1 MSSRGTFRRKVVL
14 PVTVVRH
21 NGQEKQLAHTLDMTE
36 NSARLGGL
44 STQLEVGEIIEV
56 QRGAAKGKFQVFWMG
71 APGSAMAG
79 QAGVRSLS
87 RDKSIWGVHLPPD
100 ESDPHVNVH
109 QVRNPMPPVQTSQ
122 LPGEKRWHTRY
133 ECEGSAT
140 VKPPNATYG
149 SHGAIKDISEG
160 GVYVEITAPLPVNTE
175 VTLSMNVEG
184 VWLDAAGMV
193 RTSYPLVGMGI
204 SFQSMTGQNREKLHV
219 VLERLKRKLPG
230 ARTRTDDTPKTEPAL
245 CLDEFSARVLAHA
258 CIALAGDFDKWKQSQ
273 KTGDVDDLRQAVD
286 QLQRKL
292 SPMPPQELMNLLA
305 STLPRGTA

>member
-56 QRGAAKGKFQVFWMG
+56 QRGAARGKFQVFWMG

-100 ESDPHVNVH
+100 ESDAHVNVH

-122 LPGEKRWHTRY
+122 LPGEKRWHTR
-133 ECEGSAT
+133 
-140 VKPPNATYG
+140 
-149 SHGAIKDISEG
+149 
-160 GVYVEITAPLPVNTE
+160 
-175 VTLSMNVEG
+175 
-184 VWLDAAGMV
+184 
-193 RTSYPLVGMGI
+193 
-204 SFQSMTGQNREKLHV
+204 
-219 VLERLKRKLPG
+219 
-230 ARTRTDDTPKTEPAL
+230 
-245 CLDEFSARVLAHA
+245 
-258 CIALAGDFDKWKQSQ
+258 
-273 KTGDVDDLRQAVD
+273 
-286 QLQRKL
+286 
-292 SPMPPQELMNLLA
+292 
-305 STLPRGTA
+305 

>member
-14 PVTVVRH
+14 PVTVIRH

-44 STQLEVGEIIEV
+44 SIQLEVGEIIEI
-56 QRGAAKGKFQVFWMG
+56 QRGASKGKFQVFWMG

-79 QAGVRSLS
+79 QAGVRSLNH
-87 RDKSIWGVHLPPD
+87 DKSIWGVHLPAD
-100 ESDPHVNVH
+100 EVDQHVSIN
-109 QVRNPMPPVQTSQ
+109 QVRNPMPPVQTGQ
-122 LPGEKRWHTRY
+122 LPGEKRWHKRY

-140 VKPPNATYG
+140 VKTPNTTYG

-160 GVYVEITAPLPVNTE
+160 GIYVEITAPLPVNTE

-184 VWLDAAGMV
+184 VWLDAAGII

-219 VLERLKRKLPG
+219 VLERLKRKIHG
-230 ARTRTDDTPKTEPAL
+230 ARAHSEEAPKTEPAL
-245 CLDEFSARVLAHA
+245 RLDEHSARVLAHA
-258 CIALAGDFDKWKQSQ
+258 CLALASDYDEWKQSQ
-273 KTGDVDDLRQAVD
+273 TTGDVDDLRRAVD

-292 SPMPPQELMNLLA
+292 SPAPPQELMNLLA